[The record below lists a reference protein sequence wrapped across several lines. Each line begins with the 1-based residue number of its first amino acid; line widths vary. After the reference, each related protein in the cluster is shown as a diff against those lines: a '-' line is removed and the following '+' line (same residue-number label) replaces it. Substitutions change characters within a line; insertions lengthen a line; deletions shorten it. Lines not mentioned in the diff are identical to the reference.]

1 MKTITAE
8 AVHNSLPQEKI
19 RQGSLFG
26 ALTDDCIN
34 FILKEGRILELSPGE
49 KVFDCGDSGNAF
61 YVVLEGSLSF
71 VKLHDGQLYSTR
83 DINFGEEVGF
93 VAMIALHNHVGYAVA
108 NCDSRVLE
116 ITSDLFATIH
126 ENYPFDFGI
135 ITLNLARDMA
145 RNIRK
150 LSNALVEH
158 AIKH

>member
-8 AVHNSLPQEKI
+8 DIHTRLPQEKI

-34 FILKEGRILELSPGE
+34 FILEQGRILELASGE
-49 KVFDCGDSGNAF
+49 KVFDAGDSGNAF

-71 VKLHDGQLYSTR
+71 VKLHDGKRYNTR
-83 DINFGEEVGF
+83 DIGFGEEVGF
-93 VAMIALHNHVGYAVA
+93 VAMIALHNHAGYAVA

-116 ITSDLFATIH
+116 ISSDLFARVH

-150 LSNALVEH
+150 LSNALVEN
-158 AIKH
+158 AIKY

>member
-1 MKTITAE
+1 MKTITAK
-8 AVHNSLPQEKI
+8 AIHNSLPQEKI

-34 FILKEGRILELSPGE
+34 FILKEGRILELGQGE
-49 KVFDCGDSGNAF
+49 KAFDSGDSGNAF
-61 YVVLEGSLSF
+61 FVVLEGSLSF
-71 VKLHDGQLYSTR
+71 VKLHNGKLYSTR
-83 DINFGEEVGF
+83 DIGFGEEVGF
-93 VAMIALHNHVGYAVA
+93 VAMIALHNHAGYAVA

-116 ITSDLFATIH
+116 VTSDLFARIH

-150 LSNALVEH
+150 LSNALVENS
-158 AIKH
+158 IKH